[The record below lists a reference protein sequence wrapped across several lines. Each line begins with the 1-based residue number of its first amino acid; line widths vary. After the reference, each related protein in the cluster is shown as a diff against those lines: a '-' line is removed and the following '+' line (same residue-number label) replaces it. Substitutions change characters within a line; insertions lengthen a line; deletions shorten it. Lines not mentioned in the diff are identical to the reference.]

1 MNKTFI
7 IGNLARDSELSI
19 TTSGISVCR
28 FTVAVSRR
36 DADKTA
42 DFFNCIAWR
51 ELGNVVSKYCKK
63 GKKVAVVGRLQNR
76 TYEDSDG
83 VKRFVTEIIAEDVEF
98 LSAADTN
105 ETADKK
111 EEPKKEAKHIQKKMN
126 FEDLPDLDEDDD
138 CPF

>member
-7 IGNLARDSELSI
+7 IGNLARDPELAN
-19 TTSGISVCR
+19 TTNGVSVCR

-51 ELGNVVSKYCKK
+51 ELGNVVAKYLKK

-76 TYEDSDG
+76 TYEDSEG
-83 VKRFVTEIIAEDVEF
+83 VKRFVTEIVAEDIEF
-98 LSAADTN
+98 LSAA
-105 ETADKK
+105 ETTEAAEKK
-111 EEPKKEAKHIQKKMN
+111 EEPKKEAKPIQKKMN
-126 FEDLPDLDEDDD
+126 FEELPEIDDDADLP
-138 CPF
+138 F

>member
-7 IGNLARDSELSI
+7 IGNLARDPELAN
-19 TTSGISVCR
+19 TTNGVSVCR

-51 ELGNVVSKYCKK
+51 ELGNVVAKYLKK

-76 TYEDSDG
+76 TYEDSEG
-83 VKRFVTEIIAEDVEF
+83 VKRFVTEIVAEDIEF
-98 LSAADTN
+98 LSAA
-105 ETADKK
+105 ETTDSAEKK
-111 EEPKKEAKHIQKKMN
+111 EAQKKEAKPVQKKMN
-126 FEDLPDLDEDDD
+126 FEELPEIDDDADLP
-138 CPF
+138 F